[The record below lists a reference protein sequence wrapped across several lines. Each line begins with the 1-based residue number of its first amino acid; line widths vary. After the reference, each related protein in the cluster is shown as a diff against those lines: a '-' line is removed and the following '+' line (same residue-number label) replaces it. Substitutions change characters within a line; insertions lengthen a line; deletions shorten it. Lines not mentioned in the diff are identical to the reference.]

1 MYKETFAFVLTPEGE
16 NCHVQDWCSNRQRDL
31 PLSFLFIMLFDYA
44 SNDGLTLKPRQSRRY
59 PAEKL
64 LDYAILL
71 FLKNL
76 LKQLKTY

>member
-1 MYKETFAFVLTPEGE
+1 M
-16 NCHVQDWCSNRQRDL
+16 
-31 PLSFLFIMLFDYA
+31 LSDYA

-64 LDYAILL
+64 LDYADDIA
-71 FLKNL
+71 FPKNL